1 MLGLLL
7 LLQATM
13 PGPTVAARVE
23 ALLPR
28 SLIPREGQVA
38 VLTTSS
44 DDTVWLG
51 DQLEILTTA
60 WFPVSIRQ
68 RLRRPPTL
76 RPPTLNGVYGF
87 PVVTLPGAAAQRTIG
102 DTDYDLFASHQVV
115 FPLTSGRLTIPAA
128 ELSFSLPGG
137 RPLFGEDRL
146 DERRSPVRTITVRA
160 LPIAGQPE
168 GFAGAVARDL
178 RVSWRLSAPNS
189 RVGELFAADLLV
201 GGEGN
206 LTLWVTPEIDWPE
219 GVRVY
224 PDRVDE
230 APDWRNGRLGG
241 VRRTRFLLLADS
253 TGSITLP
260 AVRVPYFDPQAG
272 RYREATASAVVVP
285 VLPAIAPD
293 SPRHAPAWVVERP
306 AGFANRIVG
315 NWWGV
320 LLALAAATPFAAGWY
335 ARTRQRRRPTG
346 PARRRSAEE
355 RFEHLVARLGGE
367 PASSDPRLLS
377 GALRRAGVPRAD
389 AEAAVALHA
398 RLRRQRFAPGLDG
411 DAPDRGLSRD
421 AEGWL
426 RRLPPRIGGWR
437 AGLIWLAMLLGAS
450 DGMAQV
456 PDPRELYRDGA
467 WEAAIT
473 AQQPVVR
480 SSPSSATAW
489 RNYAAALWMARRDGE
504 AAAALLDAYR
514 LAPRDGGIRQLWS
527 EVALSHQQIRPLAP
541 PLPVTPAELMLA
553 GFLLWMVAG
562 GLLAAG
568 ARRWAAVVAAGA
580 LLVAGI
586 GVSVDHVRSRPTALT
601 AHAVPL
607 RLSPHGLAETL
618 GMVDG
623 MALVPLEDAQPGW
636 VRIVDPLGRRGW
648 VPSAAVAP
656 LRRLD

>member
-1 MLGLLL
+1 MLGVLL

-28 SLIPREGQVA
+28 SPIPREGQVA
-38 VLTTSS
+38 VVTTAS
-44 DDTVWLG
+44 DDIVWLG

-76 RPPTLNGVYGF
+76 RPPTLNGVYGY

-102 DTDYDLFASHQVV
+102 ETEYDLFASHQVV
-115 FPLTSGRLTIPAA
+115 FPLTSGRLMIPPA

-146 DERRSPVRTITVRA
+146 DERRSPVRTVTVRA
-160 LPIAGQPE
+160 LPLAGQPE
-168 GFAGAVARDL
+168 GFSGAVARDL
-178 RVSWRLSAPNS
+178 RISWRLTAPNS
-189 RVGELFAADLLV
+189 RVGELFAVDLLV

-206 LTLWVTPEIDWPE
+206 LTLWATPEIAWPA

-230 APDWRNGRLGG
+230 APVWRNGRLGG

-260 AVRVPYFDPQAG
+260 AVRLPYFDPQAG
-272 RYREATASAVVVP
+272 RYREVTASAVVVP
-285 VLPAIAPD
+285 VLPAVAPD
-293 SPRHAPAWVVERP
+293 SPRTPPAWVAERP
-306 AGFANRIVG
+306 AGFASRMVNTW
-315 NWWGV
+315 WWG
-320 LLALAAATPFAAGWY
+320 LLALAVLTPLAAVWY
-335 ARTRQRRRPTG
+335 ARTRQRRRLAG
-346 PARRRSAEE
+346 PSRRHSAVE
-355 RFEHLVARLGGE
+355 RFEHLVARLGGP
-367 PASSDPRLLS
+367 PAASDPRRLP
-377 GALRRAGVPRAD
+377 GALRRAGVPPAE
-389 AEAAVALHA
+389 AEAAVALHE
-398 RLRRQRFAPGLDG
+398 RLRRQRFAPGLRQDSSDG
-411 DAPDRGLSRD
+411 GLARD
-421 AEGWL
+421 AEHWL
-426 RRLPPRIGGWR
+426 TQLPARIAGPRG
-437 AGLIWLAMLLGAS
+437 GLIWVTLLLGA
-450 DGMAQV
+450 GVGAAQGL
-456 PDPRELYRDGA
+456 DPGELYREGA
-467 WEAAIT
+467 WEAAVT

-480 SSPSSATAW
+480 ASPLSATAW
-489 RNYAAALWMARRDGE
+489 RNYASALWMARRDGE

-514 LAPRDGGIRQLWS
+514 LAPRDRGIRQLWD

-541 PLPVTPAELMLA
+541 PIPVTPPELLLV
-553 GFLLWMVAG
+553 GFLLWLVAG

-568 ARRWAAVVAAGA
+568 TRRWAAGVAVAA
-580 LLVAGI
+580 LLVAGV
-586 GVSVDHVRSRPTALT
+586 GVSVDRMWSRPAALT

-607 RLSPHGLAETL
+607 RLSPHGLAPTL

-648 VPSAAVAP
+648 VPASAVAP